1 MTRNFTWQQF
11 TGMITLL
18 LALSGLIWQA
28 AQQSGKIDDHTR
40 RIEAAETI
48 QSLDHDKLIEL
59 KTGVDYLVGREKARE
74 ARGER

>member
-28 AQQSGKIDDHTR
+28 AQQSGKIDNHAQRLEATETR
-40 RIEAAETI
+40 
-48 QSLDHDKLIEL
+48 QDLDHDTLIKVTE
-59 KTGVDYLVGREKARE
+59 GVKYLVDREKARE